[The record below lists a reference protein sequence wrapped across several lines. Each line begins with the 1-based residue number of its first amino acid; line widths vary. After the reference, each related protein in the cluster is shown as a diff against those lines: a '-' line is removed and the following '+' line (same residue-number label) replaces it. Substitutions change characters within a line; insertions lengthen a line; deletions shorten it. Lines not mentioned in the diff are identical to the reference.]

1 MTLVA
6 GVWPFRSELCPGVLD
21 MAVIDESEELD
32 KLYLIPLECHIG
44 APEFSEK
51 KFKEWLKWIEGEPA
65 ARLILMGDIIEFAT
79 KRSVGDVYSQALAP
93 EQQMEYAIDLL
104 FPLRGRIYG
113 TISGNHE
120 MRCYRE
126 TSIDPAKWIARA
138 LGAPY
143 FRDGQGVI
151 KVRLGRGPNG
161 KPVAYTIHFAHGR
174 SGARTPGGK
183 LSAVWRM
190 TDVVANADVYIGGH
204 GHGLVQG
211 RQDRLV
217 VDPHNNTVR
226 AEKYYVVMAGSLLE
240 YASYAKQAVMAP
252 LGIGAPRIRLDG
264 RRKSVHISL

>member
-1 MTLVA
+1 MSSVQ
-6 GVWPFRSELCPGVLD
+6 PFQLELSPGVLD
-21 MAVIDESEELD
+21 MAVIDESNELE
-32 KLYLIPLECHIG
+32 KIYLIPLECHIG
-44 APEFSEK
+44 APEFSED
-51 KFKEWLKWIEGEPA
+51 KFREWIGWVRGEA
-65 ARLILMGDIIEFAT
+65 EARLLLMGDILEFAT
-79 KRSVGDVYSQALAP
+79 TRSVGDVYSQTMSP
-93 EQQMEYAIDLL
+93 EHQMEHAIDLL
-104 FPLRGRIYG
+104 FPVRGRIYG
-113 TISGNHE
+113 LIAGNHE

-138 LGAPY
+138 LGVPY
-143 FRDGQGVI
+143 FRDGQGI
-151 KVRLGRGPNG
+151 LKVRLGKGPNG

-190 TDVVANADVYIGGH
+190 THVVANADVYIGGH

-240 YASYAKQAVMAP
+240 YAAYAKQAVMAP
-252 LGIGAPRIRLDG
+252 LGTGAPRIRLSG
-264 RRKSVHISL
+264 KRKDIHISL

>member
-1 MTLVA
+1 MTLA
-6 GVWPFRSELCPGVLD
+6 TWPFKLEIYSGVLD
-21 MAVIDESEELD
+21 LAVIDESPDLE
-32 KLYLIPLECHIG
+32 KLYIIPLECHIG

-51 KFKEWLKWIEGEPA
+51 KFVEWVKWVEGEEQ
-65 ARLILMGDIIEFAT
+65 ARLILMGDILEFAT
-79 KRSVGDVYSQALAP
+79 RRSVGDVYSQALSP

-104 FPLRGRIYG
+104 FPVRGRIYAV
-113 TISGNHE
+113 IAGNHE

-151 KVRLGRGPNG
+151 KVRLGRGANG

-174 SGARTPGGK
+174 SSARTPGGK

-190 TDVVANADVYIGGH
+190 TDVVSNADVYIGGH

-240 YASYAKQAVMAP
+240 YASYAKQAVMSP
-252 LGIGAPRIRLDG
+252 LGTGAPRIRLSG
-264 RRKSVHISL
+264 KRKDIHISL